1 MKWIYTCLLLFI
13 YHLPLIG
20 QVSIVSSN
28 KTIYIGEQFTIN
40 YTVKRSLR
48 SPFIQF
54 PNFQDS
60 IPHLELIS
68 MGKIDSLRQGDMI
81 IYSQDLIYT
90 SFDSGRWVIPAQRFL
105 VGNKRVLA
113 DTLQISVLPVKL
125 KAKGYHDVH
134 EILNVPTSNEEWP
147 KWFSIASIVVIAAFL
162 LLWFFKRKK
171 QIDLIK
177 EPIDPYK
184 QAIQSLDK
192 LKKTKSDIDSFYTG
206 LFSIYRNYLSGRYK
220 QNLESFTSDELIDF
234 LKHTHPT
241 IDWSELTAVLHV
253 ADGVKFA
260 RYPSNKEE
268 ALKGFDTIRRS
279 IDQLHKTESH

>member
-20 QVSIVSSN
+20 QVSVVSSN

-40 YTVKRSLR
+40 YTIKRSLR

-54 PNFQDS
+54 PSFRDS

-90 SFDSGRWVIPAQRFL
+90 SFDSGRWVIPVKRFL
-105 VGNKRVLA
+105 VGNKRILS

-134 EILNVPTSNEEWP
+134 EILDVPKPNEEWP
-147 KWFSIASIVVIAAFL
+147 KWLSVASIVLIVAFL
-162 LLWFFKRKK
+162 LLLFLKKKKR
-171 QIDLIK
+171 IDPVK

-184 QAIQSLDK
+184 QAIHSLEQ

-206 LFSIYRNYLSGRYK
+206 LFSIYRNYLSGRYR
-220 QNLESFTSDELIDF
+220 QNLDSYTSDELIDF

-241 IDWSELTAVLHV
+241 IDWSEITDVLHV

-268 ALKGFDTIRRS
+268 TLKGFDTIRQS